1 MMKISCDIISDLL
14 PLYYDDVCSLQSREL
29 VKEHL
34 KECRE
39 CAQMLSQF
47 GRSAIEDNL
56 IQERDNIVERHAQ
69 NIKRQ
74 FMLTGVLTA
83 SVVMIPVLVQ
93 LIVHLVTGYTFDW
106 LFIALATL
114 ITLISM
120 KIVPFV
126 FEKGNEPLKLRR
138 FSVSFVLLLLTLA
151 ASLRGEVLFFAVVPL
166 LFGLVI
172 ILLLYLVKR
181 KELSRFERR
190 RSWMIT
196 FVMDGILVYVIVVS
210 IRFYGMSF
218 NWWAGCLLMLVCL
231 MLPWVVFNSVRHIA
245 ASAYVR
251 IGVYIIFGGL
261 FLSLIESVSFW
272 LTRDVLR
279 LAFLGAD
286 LNVWG
291 NEAVA
296 SANIFLLSI
305 IACFVIGGAL
315 ISVGLIRK
323 RDS

>member
-14 PLYYDDVCSLQSREL
+14 PLYYDDVCSHSSRKFVE
-29 VKEHL
+29 EHL
-34 KECRE
+34 EECE
-39 CAQMLSQF
+39 ACKQMLSLF
-47 GRSAIEDNL
+47 GQSAIEDNL
-56 IQERDNIVERHAQ
+56 LQERDDIIERHAQ
-69 NIKRQ
+69 KIKKQ
-74 FMLTGVLTA
+74 FMLTGVRTA

-93 LIVHLVTGYTFDW
+93 LIVHLVTGYAFDW

-126 FEKGNEPLKLRR
+126 FEEGNKPFKLKR
-138 FSVSFVLLLLTLA
+138 FSVSFVLLLLTLV

-166 LFGLVI
+166 LIGLVI

-181 KELSRFERR
+181 KELPRFERR
-190 RSWMIT
+190 RGWLIT

-210 IRFYGMSF
+210 IRFYGMNF

-231 MLPWVVFNSVRHIA
+231 MLPWAVFDSARHVK

-251 IGVYIIFGGL
+251 TGVYIIFGGL
-261 FLSLIESVSFW
+261 FLSLIESISFW
-272 LTRDVLR
+272 LTRGVIR
-279 LAFLGAD
+279 FAFLGAN
-286 LNVWG
+286 LTVWS
-291 NEAVA
+291 NDVTA

-305 IACFVIGGAL
+305 LVCAVVGGGLIG
-315 ISVGLIRK
+315 VGLRRK
-323 RDS
+323 K